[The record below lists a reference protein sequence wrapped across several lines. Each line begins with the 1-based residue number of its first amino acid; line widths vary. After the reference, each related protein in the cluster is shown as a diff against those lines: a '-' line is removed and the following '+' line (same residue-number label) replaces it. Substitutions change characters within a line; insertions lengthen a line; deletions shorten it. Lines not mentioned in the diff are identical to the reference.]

1 MLCWDVRIV
10 KRASEE
16 RQGRTMVGEWANS
29 LKVNLEPA
37 DLVME
42 NLIKGSMNARLT
54 ETNSARPR
62 LVETKQ
68 ARVMDSPKADLA
80 VAGSKRSGCGNDGVR
95 DKKREVDVRGQA
107 VHTIAQSAVLSG
119 LPHGLTTPQRG

>member
-1 MLCWDVRIV
+1 MLCWDVRIE

-42 NLIKGSMNARLT
+42 NFIKGSMNARLA
-54 ETNSARPR
+54 ETSSARPR
-62 LVETKQ
+62 FAETKQ
-68 ARVMDSPKADLA
+68 ARVMDSSKADLA
-80 VAGSKRSGCGNDGVR
+80 VAGSKRSDCGNDGVR
-95 DKKREVDVRGQA
+95 DKKREVDVRG
-107 VHTIAQSAVLSG
+107 
-119 LPHGLTTPQRG
+119 